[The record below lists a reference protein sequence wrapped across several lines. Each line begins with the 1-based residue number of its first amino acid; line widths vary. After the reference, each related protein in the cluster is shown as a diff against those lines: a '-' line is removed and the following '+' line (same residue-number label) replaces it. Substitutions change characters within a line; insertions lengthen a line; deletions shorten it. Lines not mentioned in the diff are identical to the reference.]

1 MSRERVPRRVWMAGV
16 VLSLMAAAQP
26 AAASAAELTA
36 GTVAAWDTYIRRLE
50 LRRSREFGHT
60 DRFLSL
66 DFDDAAGSIRRALLR
81 GDVVIDDRAA
91 GVSGGLVPVPGGAI
105 HHWRA
110 AVLVRGITLPDLLSA
125 LRNPRQHGY
134 TPEDVLVWRLL
145 ERSGDRERVFLRIR
159 REEIVTAV
167 FDTVHDVEFAR
178 HGPGRASSRSVATR
192 ISELDDGGADGVHEK
207 PAGRDRGFL
216 WRLNAYWR
224 YQAVEGGVLVE
235 LESVTLSRDVPLLLA
250 PVARPVIRRV
260 ARGAIE
266 RTLLGLRNQLGKPRQ
281 VF

>member
-1 MSRERVPRRVWMAGV
+1 MAGV

-36 GTVAAWDTYIRRLE
+36 GTVGAWDTYIRRLE
-50 LRRSREFGHT
+50 LRRSREFGHSH
-60 DRFLSL
+60 RFLSL
-66 DFDDAAGSIRRALLR
+66 DFDDGAGSIRRALLR

-110 AVLVRGITLPDLLSA
+110 AVLVQGITLPDLLSA

-134 TPEDVLVWRLL
+134 RPEDVLVWRLL
-145 ERSGDRERVFLRIR
+145 ERNGDRERVFLRIR

-178 HGPGRASSRSVATR
+178 HGPGRASSRSVAIR
-192 ISELDDGGADGVHEK
+192 IAELEDGGTDGAHRK

-216 WRLNAYWR
+216 WRLNA
-224 YQAVEGGVLVE
+224 
-235 LESVTLSRDVPLLLA
+235 
-250 PVARPVIRRV
+250 
-260 ARGAIE
+260 
-266 RTLLGLRNQLGKPRQ
+266 
-281 VF
+281 